1 MRTRTH
7 GLDDGKNNR
16 PVRVSLACCRKPIG
30 PLTAQQDA
38 DALAAHPP
46 LSSRGA
52 RPDGTCGRH
61 SRQSAP
67 ADLSA
72 IPPIRGMA
80 GLAGDRFDAGQT
92 ADSGTPVGATR
103 SAISWE
109 MPVNRPWAV
118 DGLVGEP
125 LVDRGHDIF
134 PNTKR

>member
-38 DALAAHPP
+38 DALAAQPP

-61 SRQSAP
+61 SRQSAQ
-67 ADLSA
+67 ADFSA
-72 IPPIRGMA
+72 IPTLRGMA
-80 GLAGDRFDAGQT
+80 GLASVRCEADRKSVVYGK
-92 ADSGTPVGATR
+92 SVSVG
-103 SAISWE
+103 
-109 MPVNRPWAV
+109 V
-118 DGLVGEP
+118 DLGGRRILKK
-125 LVDRGHDIF
+125 
-134 PNTKR
+134 TKNV